1 MAVPFLYNNG
11 TLVLFLD
18 GDARHVEPDH
28 PSYGQIKKCLRN
40 ATVEE
45 LKKLLDVNTAV
56 QHFVDNADHDG
67 LAEVHNGIVF
77 YNGKPLHNALAT
89 RVLDFMRQDL
99 PFEHLLRFCENVEQ
113 NPSYKSRL
121 EGFDFLDRKGLP
133 VTEDGHFL
141 AFKAVKKDYL
151 DKWSGTIDNS
161 PGQVISINRNLV
173 DDDRSHSC
181 SQGLHVGALDYVC
194 GYGCNDDR
202 IVVVKVNPRDVVSVP
217 QDCDAQKLRTCCYEV
232 LHDFG
237 GKLERP
243 LYDAQGDDV
252 VSPVDDEEYD
262 WSWSDEEDG
271 EMENDDCFEEG
282 DVTSEP
288 INKSNGQS
296 QSNGFFRRLG
306 L

>member
-1 MAVPFLYNNG
+1 
-11 TLVLFLD
+11 
-18 GDARHVEPDH
+18 
-28 PSYGQIKKCLRN
+28 
-40 ATVEE
+40 
-45 LKKLLDVNTAV
+45 
-56 QHFVDNADHDG
+56 
-67 LAEVHNGIVF
+67 
-77 YNGKPLHNALAT
+77 
-89 RVLDFMRQDL
+89 
-99 PFEHLLRFCENVEQ
+99 
-113 NPSYKSRL
+113 
-121 EGFDFLDRKGLP
+121 
-133 VTEDGHFL
+133 
-141 AFKAVKKDYL
+141 
-151 DKWSGTIDNS
+151 
-161 PGQVISINRNLV
+161 
-173 DDDRSHSC
+173 
-181 SQGLHVGALDYVC
+181 
-194 GYGCNDDR
+194 
-202 IVVVKVNPRDVVSVP
+202 
-217 QDCDAQKLRTCCYEV
+217 LRTCCYEV